1 LTSYLE
7 KAPLIATCVSYIVL
21 TIVITLLLSFPGYGV
36 VLLPQPFLRV
46 LVLGKTISYEFAD
59 VYAIFWVL
67 YVVVTHFTLYYL
79 VMRFARLLKPYIVV
93 SIVIY
98 LLNLVLVLGGLSD
111 ENLVRLVK
119 TYTIGYAGALP
130 GIGITVAIEWLGWK
144 LGRRLQRKP
153 PSTT

>member
-1 LTSYLE
+1 MISYLE

-59 VYAIFWVL
+59 VYAISWVL

-98 LLNLVLVLGGLSD
+98 LLNLVLVL
-111 ENLVRLVK
+111 
-119 TYTIGYAGALP
+119 
-130 GIGITVAIEWLGWK
+130 
-144 LGRRLQRKP
+144 
-153 PSTT
+153 